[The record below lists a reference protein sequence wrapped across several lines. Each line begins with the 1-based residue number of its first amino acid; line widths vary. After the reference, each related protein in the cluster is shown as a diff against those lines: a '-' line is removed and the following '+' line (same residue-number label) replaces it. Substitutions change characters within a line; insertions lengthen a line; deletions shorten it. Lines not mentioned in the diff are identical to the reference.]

1 MVAVL
6 RPSRHQSPSCLT
18 TSRTR
23 PIRRPSQL
31 TSGTL
36 PVLNLCTCLR
46 RQPGSQRLQKSP
58 GFRPPP
64 RIPPAQ
70 HAPFPHRGGLYR
82 RLLVTLAARLRH
94 WLPVT
99 LNGSTAPPPSRG
111 RNRLTNTIVMYPVMM
126 RSSFFNRFTNNPWT
140 ELGSGT
146 GHNMSGISQN
156 CENNTRVVNP
166 KCFIESTR
174 YCGRFGLLTSALA
187 DYFFDSNISYPSFF

>member
-6 RPSRHQSPSCLT
+6 QPSRHQSPSCLT

-46 RQPGSQRLQKSP
+46 RQPGSQRLQKAP
-58 GFRPPP
+58 GFRPQP

-70 HAPFPHRGGLYR
+70 HAPSPHRGGLYR
-82 RLLVTLAARLRH
+82 RLLVTLAARDPEWAHRT
-94 WLPVT
+94 PI
-99 LNGSTAPPPSRG
+99 PSRG
-111 RNRLTNTIVMYPVMM
+111 GNRLTDTIVMYPVMM
-126 RSSFFNRFTNNPWT
+126 RSSFFTRFTNNPWT

-146 GHNMSGISQN
+146 GQHMSDIPQN

-174 YCGRFGLLTSALA
+174 YCDRFGLLTSALA
-187 DYFFDSNISYPSFF
+187 D